1 MMIRLSGC
9 AGTRAGVFCIGL
21 LMLFVAG
28 CASQYAGPG
37 AGRADARLSPAEAAQ
52 RAADQGDYAEAAS
65 RYAEAAGRAT
75 SADTQ
80 RMYRLE
86 AGLAAAQAGDVQT
99 ARQMLA
105 SLDPST
111 LGPVDHA
118 RYNLA
123 QREIAIADLAPG
135 RALANL
141 PPPARNTAPAVAERV
156 WEKRA
161 QLQFSANQPV
171 DGIAAL
177 VQRGAWLD
185 RRTAVQANDNRI
197 YEAAA
202 DAIGLGIGPDST
214 DAAQANDTVRGWLAL
229 ADIGQRVF
237 SSRSQRDEALAEW
250 QQNYPG
256 HPANRFVLADQ
267 FDYQSTMAV
276 QPVARGGLTTAGSGP
291 VKPSSNQVA
300 LALPV
305 SGPFKNAARAIRDG
319 FTFAYRNNSGG
330 LPSPISYDSS
340 HLSAPALAQRAE
352 NDGIGILVGPL
363 DKDKVAA
370 MARQQLPMPTIALNT
385 INEPVRRGGFYQ
397 FGLDPADEA
406 ASAARHAVDE
416 GDRNALA
423 LVPQGEWGDRVLDG
437 FRDTLDAQGGR
448 LIDYRS
454 YDSDTHDHSQA
465 IQAVLGRGNQANADF
480 IFVAGQPTQ
489 ARLIRSQLKYYH
501 AGDLPMVTTSHAYS
515 GQPDP
520 ESDID
525 LNGVNFVDM
534 PWLLGNGGTIA
545 RLREQA
551 ASTYG
556 SSATAYGRL
565 FAMGMDAW
573 VLARRLAKGELNA
586 DEPLEGMTGV
596 LAPRSNGHITRYLG
610 WAVFRNGR
618 PQTLSLPSTAEVQAL
633 RSSRSSAR
641 GSDYRMREAPTQT
654 GGSAT
659 QSE

>member
-1 MMIRLSGC
+1 MMIRLNGG
-9 AGTRAGVFCIGL
+9 AGTRAGLFCIGL

-28 CASQYAGPG
+28 CASQNTGPG
-37 AGRADARLSPAEAAQ
+37 TAGGEARLSPADAAQ
-52 RAADQGDYAEAAS
+52 RAADQGDYAEAAA
-65 RYAEAAGRAT
+65 RYGEAAGRAT
-75 SADTQ
+75 NADTQ

-123 QREIAIADLAPG
+123 QREIAIADMAPG
-135 RALANL
+135 KALANL
-141 PPPARNTAPAVAERV
+141 PPPAKNTAPAVAERV

-161 QLQFSANQPV
+161 QIQFSANRPV
-171 DGIAAL
+171 EGIAAL
-177 VQRGAWLD
+177 VQRGAWLE
-185 RRTAVQANDNRI
+185 RQTAVQANDERT
-197 YEAAA
+197 YDAAA

-214 DAAQANDTVRGWLAL
+214 DAANADDTVRGWLAL
-229 ADIGQRVF
+229 ADIGQRAF
-237 SSRSQRDEALAEW
+237 SDRSQRDDALAEW
-250 QQNYPG
+250 QQTYRG

-267 FDYQSTMAV
+267 FDYQGTMAV
-276 QPVARGGLTTAGSGP
+276 QPVTRGGVNTAGSAAA
-291 VKPSSNQVA
+291 KPSSDQVA
-300 LALPV
+300 LALPM
-305 SGPFKNAARAIRDG
+305 SGAFKNAAGAIRDG
-319 FTFAYRNNSGG
+319 FTFAYRNNTGG

-340 HLSAPALAQRAE
+340 NLNAQALAQRAE

-370 MARQQLPMPTIALNT
+370 MARQQLPMPEIGLNT
-385 INEPVRRGGFYQ
+385 IDEPVRRDGFYQ

-416 GDRNALA
+416 GDRNAIA
-423 LVPQGEWGDRVLDG
+423 LVPQGDWGDRVLDG
-437 FRDTLDAQGGR
+437 FRDALNAEGGQ
-448 LIDYRS
+448 LVDYRT
-454 YDSDTHDHSQA
+454 YNSDTHDHSQA
-465 IQAVLGRGNQANADF
+465 IQAVLGRGNQANADV

-501 AGDLPMVTTSHAYS
+501 AGDLPMVTTSHAYA

-520 ESDID
+520 DSDID

-534 PWLLGNGGTIA
+534 PWVLGNGGTIA
-545 RLREQA
+545 RLRQEA

-556 SSATAYGRL
+556 SSATDYARL

-573 VLARRLAKGELNA
+573 VLARRVAKAELSA

-596 LAPRSNGHITRYLG
+596 LAPRSDGHITRYLG

-618 PQTLSLPSTAEVQAL
+618 PQTLSMPSTADVRAMP
-633 RSSRSSAR
+633 SSRAPSR
-641 GSDYRMREAPTQT
+641 GSDYRTNTAPTQ
-654 GGSAT
+654 GNVGAGLN
-659 QSE
+659 